1 MSAEKTAVADRRYSF
16 GRHYILQTSVMSR
29 SGKGVFITLEG
40 IDGTGK
46 TVQHRL
52 LVSHLRREGYRVS
65 ATREPGGTRLGERI
79 RRLILSGRS
88 HHPPDPLTE
97 LALMYAARAQ
107 LLSEVIRPALA
118 RGDVVVSDRFSDASR
133 AYQGYGRG
141 IDLRILQTLE
151 RIVCGNTRP
160 DLTIILDMD
169 PRLAL
174 GRAKWRHQRQRAAP
188 SRFEAEGWRF
198 QKRVRAGYLAIARQ
212 EPGRVKVLR
221 ADLPIPKVREEIRK
235 LVGDF
240 LAQRYRGS

>member
-1 MSAEKTAVADRRYSF
+1 MP
-16 GRHYILQTSVMSR
+16 R

-40 IDGTGK
+40 TDGTGK
-46 TVQHRL
+46 SVQHRL
-52 LVSHLRREGYRVS
+52 LVNYLRRKGYGVV
-65 ATREPGGTRLGERI
+65 ATREPGGTPLGEGI

-88 HHPPDPLTE
+88 ERPPDPLTE

-107 LLSEVIRPALA
+107 LLSEVIRPALT

-141 IDLRILQTLE
+141 IDLRILESLE
-151 RIVCGNTRP
+151 HIVCGKTRP
-160 DLTIILDMD
+160 DLTIILDVN

-174 GRAKWRHQRQRAAP
+174 GRAKRRLQRQRAAP

-212 EPGRVKVLR
+212 EPGRVKVVR
-221 ADLPIPKVREEIRK
+221 ADLPIPEVQKEIRK

-240 LAQRYRGS
+240 FAQRYRRR